1 MTQTDHYCL
10 PAIPASDLPG
20 IPFGKLKP
28 VVTCEEPGR
37 AFQLLDTFDDTLSS
51 AGKLLCITGD
61 TLELLTPQHGLLS
74 QPATR
79 GGRFVADLADGP
91 VKAALGDVSALRALL
106 PLGQGE
112 LQTVRLALVDGEQ
125 KTRVRAILRLMTT
138 EPGGSVAI
146 VTLQGL
152 RGYDKALEQV
162 RRQII
167 ANGGAPLGDGPVYAA
182 LFPGRRSYV
191 AKPRIMVGQDE
202 AAFDAANSI
211 IGTYLPIA
219 EANEPGIIDDID
231 TEFLHDYRIAL
242 RKIRSVLSLFSG
254 VYSEKAT
261 LGLKTRFSD
270 LMSPTGRLRDLD
282 VYLAEKDKFFALLPD
297 TLHPGLAQ
305 LFDMFAD
312 QREHAQATL
321 TEHLK
326 SKPYRQEMSALA
338 ALFAKPKKIKRGPDA
353 DRPALDY
360 SRALI
365 WKRYRKVCK
374 IAAGI
379 DASTEDE
386 EVHRLRIQCK
396 KLRYLMEFFGPVF
409 PKAEFQSILKPL
421 KKLQDNLGLF
431 NDYSVQQ
438 DNLRALLDDLGRTP
452 EKKNLEIAQS
462 VGALVAVLHRKQLEE
477 RAKVMKSFANFN
489 SKSTRD
495 TFRTLFHVAKGKS

>member
-1 MTQTDHYCL
+1 MKQTDHYCL
-10 PAIPASDLPG
+10 PLKTASDLPELD
-20 IPFGKLKP
+20 FGKLTP
-28 VVTCEEPGR
+28 IATGDETSH

-51 AGKLLCITGD
+51 AGKLLCDTGD
-61 TLELLTPQHGLLS
+61 TLELLTPRDGLLR

-79 GGRFVADLADGP
+79 SGPFVTDLADGP
-91 VKAALGDVSALRALL
+91 VKAALGDVSPLRALL
-106 PLGQGE
+106 PVGE
-112 LQTVRLALVDGEQ
+112 GDMQEAMLSLVDGEQ
-125 KTRVRAILRLMTT
+125 KTLVRINLRLLTT
-138 EPGGSVAI
+138 QQGESIAI

-152 RGYDKALEQV
+152 RGYDKALAQV
-162 RRQII
+162 REQIL
-167 ANGGAPLGDGPVYAA
+167 ASGGAPLGEGSIYAT
-182 LFPGRRSYV
+182 LFPGHAGYV
-191 AKPRIMVGQDE
+191 AKPVILIGQDE
-202 AAFDAANSI
+202 AAYHAANSI
-211 IGTYLPIA
+211 ICTYLPIA
-219 EANEPGIIDDID
+219 RANEKGIINDTD

-261 LGLKTRFSD
+261 LRLKTRFSE

-282 VYLAEKDKFFALLPD
+282 VYLAEKDKFFALLPN

-312 QREHAQATL
+312 QRKEAQTAL
-321 TEHLK
+321 SNHLK
-326 SKPYRQEMSALA
+326 SKAYRQEVGDLVD
-338 ALFAKPKKIKRGPDA
+338 LFAKGKKIKRGPDA

-379 DASTEDE
+379 DAQTEDE

-409 PKAEFQSILKPL
+409 PKAEFQNILKPL
-421 KKLQDNLGLF
+421 KRLQDNLGLF

-438 DNLRALLDDLGRTP
+438 DNLRALLDDMGRTS

-489 SKSTRD
+489 SKTTRD
-495 TFRTLFHVAKGKS
+495 TFRTLFHDTKGKK